1 MSAAVMK
8 PAVVIKPVVI
18 KLSGAAVEDAKVIAD
33 LMQAMAELHLQQ
45 PVVLVHGGGK
55 QVDQHLQQWQLPIVK
70 KDGLRVS
77 PPEQMPIITAVLAGQ
92 VNKTLVAAAKQA
104 GLNAVGLSLAD
115 GDTAVCS
122 PHPDAALGAV
132 GTVKPGNAVVL
143 KSLLNAGALVIVS
156 SIAVDA
162 SGQLRNINADDAA
175 VAIAAAVN
183 ADHLLLLS
191 DVAGV
196 RLADGSYATTLS
208 ATEIQQLIQDGTISG
223 GMIAKVRAAL
233 DAAATLLKPVTIAS
247 FFDPT
252 KLRRLRSDARF
263 GTTVRL

>member
-1 MSAAVMK
+1 MTVSVTKLAA
-8 PAVVIKPVVI
+8 INPVVI

-33 LMQAMAELHLQQ
+33 LMQAIAELHAQQ

-55 QVDQHLQQWQLPIVK
+55 QIDQHLKQWQMPVIK

-77 PPEQMPIITAVLAGQ
+77 PPEQMPIIAAVLAGQ
-92 VNKTLVAAAKQA
+92 VNKTLVAAAKKA

-115 GDTAVCS
+115 GDTASCT
-122 PHPDAALGAV
+122 PHSDAELGAV
-132 GTVKPGNAVVL
+132 GTVKAGAGIVL

-162 SGQLRNINADDAA
+162 SGQLRNVNADDAA

-183 ADHLLLLS
+183 AEQLLLLS

-196 RLADGSYATTLS
+196 RLADGNYAPSLS
-208 ATEIQQLIQDGTISG
+208 AVEIDQLIQDGTISG

-252 KLRRLRSDARF
+252 KLRRLRSDASF